1 MAAADENLEF
11 SDESLEC
18 RRNIRAVLF
27 YGLCEYGDFR
37 TEGPNSRAWLSRLP
51 GHLVTRSRMKSSFVG
66 KMQRKNAVEITG
78 MEEDEVHGQFR
89 IAAVFV
95 HRIQ

>member
-1 MAAADENLEF
+1 MG
-11 SDESLEC
+11 
-18 RRNIRAVLF
+18 V
-27 YGLCEYGDFR
+27 CEYGDSS
-37 TEGPNSRAWLSRLP
+37 TESPNSCVWLSRLP
-51 GHLVTRSRMKSSFVG
+51 GHLVTGSGCRVRLSARCR
-66 KMQRKNAVEITG
+66 QQTRNNAVEITG